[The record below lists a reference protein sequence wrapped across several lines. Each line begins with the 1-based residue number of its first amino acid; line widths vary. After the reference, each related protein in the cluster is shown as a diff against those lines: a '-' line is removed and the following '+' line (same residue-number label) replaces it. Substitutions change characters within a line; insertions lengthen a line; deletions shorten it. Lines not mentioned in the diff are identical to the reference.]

1 MDANANPEKAS
12 NASEPAAHPSDISA
26 KSAANNDVPTVESPS
41 LVPAQGEQAEPVK
54 AAAKAAPTT
63 ALVIASPRIDGTA
76 HVRMG
81 AAAAREKLAAFTRNW
96 HLPKVSQLA
105 ATIMIAASVG
115 AVAGSL
121 GTFGVSLALKPSTAP
136 QIAEAR
142 TLKDTITHLRAD
154 LAGLKAGAEASTKA
168 ATGQLARMAER
179 LDRAEKAEKQRLA
192 VAAPALVPPATIPAV
207 QSPVAANTNTAS
219 NEATGSIPTPR
230 PSPLGFGKDSSRPP
244 VIQGWV
250 LRNVYD
256 GTAYIQ
262 SQEGQL
268 EVQVGDGLPDG
279 GRVEAIRR
287 ENGRWV
293 VFTTRGLVVMR

>member
-12 NASEPAAHPSDISA
+12 GASEPAAHPSNISA
-26 KSAANNDVPTVESPS
+26 KSAANNDIPTIESPK
-41 LVPAQGEQAEPVK
+41 LVPEQGEQAESVK
-54 AAAKAAPTT
+54 ATAKAVPVT

-76 HVRMG
+76 RAG
-81 AAAAREKLAAFTRNW
+81 AAGAREKFKAFTRDW
-96 HLPKVSQLA
+96 RLPKVSQLA

-121 GTFGVSLALKPSTAP
+121 GTFGVSLALKPSTVP
-136 QIAEAR
+136 QIAEIR

-154 LAGLKAGAEASTKA
+154 LSGLKAGAEASTKA
-168 ATGQLARMAER
+168 ASAQLARMAER
-179 LDRAEKAEKQRLA
+179 LDKAERAEKHRLA
-192 VAAPALVPPATIPAV
+192 MTPAPTPPATIPAV
-207 QSPVAANTNTAS
+207 QSPVAVNTSSAT

-230 PSPLGFGKDSSRPP
+230 PSPLGFAKDNSRPP

-262 SQEGQL
+262 SQEGQI

-287 ENGRWV
+287 ENGRWI